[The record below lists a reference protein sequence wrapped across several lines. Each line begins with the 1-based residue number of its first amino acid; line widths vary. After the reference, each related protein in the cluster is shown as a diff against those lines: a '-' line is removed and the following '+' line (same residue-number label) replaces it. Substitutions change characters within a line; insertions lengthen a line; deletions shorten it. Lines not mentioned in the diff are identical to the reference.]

1 MASHTHTHTHT
12 HTHPPSII
20 KHTHTRNE
28 NPIHFQKK
36 KLKRRN
42 ACINSHNIIKFF
54 FIKKNSAYNNNY
66 LIVEINQ
73 QLAPATIITFFNI
86 SKFSK
91 KKKQLE
97 ASII

>member
-1 MASHTHTHTHT
+1 MTEPNNSYVVWLNCLIT
-12 HTHPPSII
+12 
-20 KHTHTRNE
+20 KNE
-28 NPIHFQKK
+28 NVKNK